1 MSRIYE
7 ALRKMEL
14 ERRSSSAV
22 EPEQTQPVEFL
33 QDVVPEPAALQGAPS
48 VELNVSAVSRLVALT
63 DPQGLGAEKFRAL
76 ATRLG
81 NLRKQRELKSLQV
94 TSSMAHE
101 GKTLVAANLAAT
113 FAQTDL
119 PHKKKICQNS
129 GCKVLLVE
137 GDLRRPTLASL
148 LGLTDLRGTSHWWSG
163 GDEEISQYI
172 YKLGNLPLWLLTA
185 GSSCDQ
191 PSNILQSVRFAE
203 ALARLVGTF
212 DWIIVDSTPLLPFV
226 DANQWSRLLDGMLL
240 VVREGEASVKA
251 LKKGLEAIDNPNLI
265 GVVLNDASDIEQGY
279 KKYYALP
286 KQQQE
291 QA

>member
-33 QDVVPEPAALQGAPS
+33 EDVVPEPAALQRAPS
-48 VELNVSAVSRLVALT
+48 VEINVSAVSRLVALT

-113 FAQTDL
+113 FAQ
-119 PHKKKICQNS
+119 NS

-137 GDLRRPTLASL
+137 GDFRRPTLASL

-163 GDEEISQYI
+163 RDEEISQYI
-172 YKLGNLPLWLLTA
+172 YKFGNLPLWLLAA

-240 VVREGEASVKA
+240 VVREGEASLKA
-251 LKKGLEAIDNPNLI
+251 VKKGLEAIDSPNLI

-279 KKYYALP
+279 YQEKYYALP